1 MEQALTLI
9 ANESFGEVSC
19 NFYQQEGTDDILLTR
34 EQIGMALEYADPRIA
49 IGKIHGRHKDRLDQ
63 FSIKMMVDRGV
74 TNLVTPPSDSGGE
87 QETVFYTPK
96 GVMEIC
102 RWSRQPKA
110 NAFMDFVWDVM
121 DKFMRGEA
129 RLVPTNETALA
140 IQQTN
145 QKLDAITAACEELQT
160 KVKNIE
166 RTSSY
171 SNYYLRLQA
180 RSGYD
185 KRWEQRAIRKVTA
198 VAKFIGTEHLQLL
211 RRIYCEMESR
221 YGVVLNDFVKD
232 YKKVKKIS
240 RCSTLS
246 VVSFSFPLREMFD
259 AIVGELCEVCGIE
272 NESTQQLGLVESIA
286 EALAF
291 REVEG

>member
-1 MEQALTLI
+1 MEQTLTLI
-9 ANESFGEVSC
+9 ANESFGELPCS
-19 NFYQQEGTDDILLTR
+19 FYQQTGTDDILLTR
-34 EQIGMALEYADPRIA
+34 EQIGLALEYTDPRVA
-49 IGKIHGRHKDRLDQ
+49 VGKIHSRHKDRLDQ
-63 FSIKMMVDRGV
+63 FSV
-74 TNLVTPPSDSGGE
+74 NLMLDKGDYQIGNTPSDSGGE
-87 QETVFYTPK
+87 QETVLYNPK

-121 DKFMRGEA
+121 DKLMRGEA
-129 RLVPTNETALA
+129 RLTPTHETALA

-145 QKLDAITAACEELQT
+145 EKLDAITAVCKDLQT
-160 KVKNIE
+160 KVKSIE
-166 RTSSY
+166 KTSNY

-185 KRWEQRAIRKVTA
+185 QRWEQRAIRKVKA
-198 VAKFIGTEHLQLL
+198 VAEFIGTEDTQLL
-211 RRIYCEMESR
+211 RRIYQEMESR
-221 YGVVLNDFVKD
+221 YGIVLDDFVKD
-232 YKKVKKIS
+232 YKRVKRIT

-259 AIVGELCEVCGIE
+259 AIIGELCAVCGIE
-272 NESTQQLGLVESIA
+272 NDNGQQLGLVESIA

-291 REVEG
+291 REVEA

>member
-1 MEQALTLI
+1 MEQTVKLV
-9 ANESFGEVSC
+9 ANESFGELSC
-19 NFYQQEGTDDILLTR
+19 NFYQQSGTDDILLTR
-34 EQIGMALEYADPRIA
+34 EQIGLALEYEHPAIA
-49 IGKIHGRHKDRLDQ
+49 IGKIHGRHEDRLSR
-63 FSIKMMVDRGV
+63 FSVLTK
-74 TNLVTPPSDSGGE
+74 LVNTADGKE
-87 QETVFYTPK
+87 YDTYFYNPK

-121 DKFMRGEA
+121 DKLMRGEA
-129 RLVPTNETALA
+129 RLVPTNETTLA

-185 KRWEQRAIRKVTA
+185 KRWEQRAIRKVKA

-291 REVEG
+291 REVEA

>member
-9 ANESFGEVSC
+9 ANESFGELPCS
-19 NFYQQEGTDDILLTR
+19 FYQQEGTDDILLTR
-34 EQIGMALEYADPRIA
+34 EQIGLALEYENPAIA
-49 IGKIHGRHKDRLDQ
+49 IGAIHRRHKERLDR
-63 FSIKMMVDRGV
+63 FSVLFKLNNTDDGKEYD
-74 TNLVTPPSDSGGE
+74 TY
-87 QETVFYTPK
+87 FYTPK

-121 DKFMRGEA
+121 DKLMRGEA
-129 RLVPTNETALA
+129 RLIPTHETALA
-140 IQQTN
+140 IRQTN
-145 QKLDAITAACEELQT
+145 EKLDAITAVCKELQT
-160 KVKNIE
+160 KVKSIE
-166 RTSSY
+166 KTSSY

-185 KRWEQRAIRKVTA
+185 QRWEQRAIRKVKA
-198 VAKFIGTEHLQLL
+198 VAEFIGTEDTQLL
-211 RRIYCEMESR
+211 RRIYQEMESR
-221 YGVVLNDFVKD
+221 YGIVLDDFVKD
-232 YKKVKKIS
+232 YKRVKRIT

-259 AIVGELCEVCGIE
+259 AIVGELCAVCGIE
-272 NESTQQLGLVESIA
+272 NDNGQQLGLVESIA

-291 REVEG
+291 REVEA

>member
-1 MEQALTLI
+1 MEQTLTLI
-9 ANESFGEVSC
+9 ANESFGKLPCS
-19 NFYQQEGTDDILLTR
+19 FYQQAGTDDILLTR
-34 EQIGMALEYADPRIA
+34 EQIGLALEYEHPAIA
-49 IGKIHGRHKDRLDQ
+49 IGKIHGRHEDRISR
-63 FSIKMMVDRGV
+63 FSVLTK
-74 TNLVTPPSDSGGE
+74 LVNAADGKEYDTY
-87 QETVFYTPK
+87 FYNPK

-121 DKFMRGEA
+121 DKLMRGEA
-129 RLVPTNETALA
+129 RLTPTHETALA

-145 QKLDAITAACEELQT
+145 EKLDAITAACKELQT
-160 KVKNIE
+160 KVKSIE
-166 RTSSY
+166 KTSSY

-185 KRWEQRAIRKVTA
+185 QRWEQRAIRKVKA
-198 VAKFIGTEHLQLL
+198 VAEFIGTEDTQLL
-211 RRIYCEMESR
+211 RRIYQEMESR
-221 YGVVLNDFVKD
+221 YGIVLDDFVKD
-232 YKKVKKIS
+232 YKRVKRIT

-259 AIVGELCEVCGIE
+259 AIVGELCAVCGIE
-272 NESTQQLGLVESIA
+272 NDNGQQLGLVESIA

-291 REVEG
+291 REVEA